1 MRSITEPAGSARLTP
16 AGPIVSSTQAAP
28 AFGLLQGGGVSVN
41 KLYQIVMTKR
51 LGKKRF
57 IALGNHPLHAACMRG
72 LTFTF
77 FAFSLF
83 WFRSTWTQMGSLIAA
98 LCWSTLARVWLI
110 IFAAATIV
118 LALLQW
124 ARAGVLMLAS
134 AEHPWFLSRYTRTA
148 WGTAMAV
155 VTVLTLVISGS
166 PAPDIV
172 YKTF

>member
-1 MRSITEPAGSARLTP
+1 MRSITEPAGPARLTS
-16 AGPIVSSTQAAP
+16 AGPIASSTPAAP

-83 WFRSTWTQMGSLIAA
+83 WFWSTWTQMGSLIAA
-98 LCWSTLARVWLI
+98 LCWSTLAR
-110 IFAAATIV
+110 
-118 LALLQW
+118 
-124 ARAGVLMLAS
+124 S
-134 AEHPWFLSRYTRTA
+134 S
-148 WGTAMAV
+148 
-155 VTVLTLVISGS
+155 S
-166 PAPDIV
+166 PPRRSCSPCCNGRGREC
-172 YKTF
+172 

>member
-1 MRSITEPAGSARLTP
+1 
-16 AGPIVSSTQAAP
+16 
-28 AFGLLQGGGVSVN
+28 
-41 KLYQIVMTKR
+41 
-51 LGKKRF
+51 
-57 IALGNHPLHAACMRG
+57 MRG

-77 FAFSLF
+77 LAFSLF
-83 WFRSTWTQMGSLIAA
+83 WFWSTWTQMGSLIAA

-110 IFAAATIV
+110 VFAAATIV

-124 ARAGVLMLAS
+124 ARAGVLMLGS

-155 VTVLTLVISGS
+155 VTVLTLVISSS